1 MVTAQ
6 PVAPKPRVND
16 DDFTPSSWTVVP
28 FKPPACLTDDLLERL
43 GDLFAGCKIERT
55 ARGDLAVS
63 PPNAHGGSPE
73 YEAEC
78 VAQVRNWIKADGD
91 GSLATATKGYE
102 DEETGSVH
110 APDVSWITQEQKDA
124 APAPSRTEGMFR
136 GVPAFAI
143 EILSKRDAIAEH
155 DRRCRAWIARGVQVM
170 WMLDPFNRT
179 LRIYRQDDPD
189 GAPPELLDAAGRIA
203 VGPLMPG
210 FEMDFDEVR
219 AVW

>member
-6 PVAPKPRVND
+6 PVAPKPPVND
-16 DDFTPSSWTVVP
+16 DFTLGSWTVVP

-73 YEAEC
+73 YE
-78 VAQVRNWIKADGD
+78 VPLSAQVWLWIKADGF
-91 GSLATATKGYE
+91 GSVASATKGYE

-143 EILSKRDAIAEH
+143 EILSKRDTIAEH

-179 LRIYRQDDPD
+179 LRIYRQDDPG

-210 FEMDFDEVR
+210 FEMDFDEVW